1 MTLPQPA
8 ALVVD
13 PMSSASL
20 RVLCALRYK
29 GVELPLQTVR
39 LRDGEHQQAAHRAL
53 NPAQAVP
60 VLLLEQGE
68 VIVQSVAILE
78 YLEVC
83 FPSPALLPADPLQA
97 ARVRGLCNLVA
108 ADIHPL
114 TNMRVRS
121 AIAAELGDAASLAWV
136 RHWSRQGTQALEGFL
151 ARWGGRHAVGDTLT
165 MADFFIAPAVFSM
178 VRLACPPD
186 DESRLAA
193 VYRNALA
200 LPAFERLRAEPVSS
214 A

>member
-1 MTLPQPA
+1 MTLLKPA

-13 PMSSASL
+13 PLSSACL

-29 GVELPLQTVR
+29 GVDLPLQTVR
-39 LRDGEHQQAAHRAL
+39 LREGEHQQAGHRAL

-60 VLLLEQGE
+60 VLVLEQGE
-68 VIVQSVAILE
+68 TIVQSVAILE

-83 FPSPALLPADPLQA
+83 FPHPALLPADPLQA

-121 AIAAELGDAASLAWV
+121 WIARGQGEATSLAWV
-136 RHWSRQGTQALEGFL
+136 QHWSQTGQEVLESFL
-151 ARWGGRHAVGDTLT
+151 TLWGGRHAVGNTLS
-165 MADFFIAPAVFSM
+165 MADFFVVPAVFSM
-178 VRLACPPD
+178 LRLGCAPD
-186 DESRLAA
+186 EDSRLAA
-193 VYRNALA
+193 VYREALL
-200 LPAFERLRAEPVSS
+200 LPAFERLRTA
-214 A
+214 